1 MRQPYLTAQ
10 PKETLNPHVRQWIL
24 TILVPLGGMYSYSY
38 DPVVN
43 DALLESLF
51 NFDDPE
57 VELSKN
63 QLYTLLRKE
72 YRRGC
77 SQLTQ
82 LPKVLH
88 SNIAQLAQLVSLNNV
103 ESSILEFA

>member
-10 PKETLNPHVRQWIL
+10 SKETLNPHVRQWIL

-57 VELSKN
+57 VELSKTS
-63 QLYTLLRKE
+63 YTPCCVK
-72 YRRGC
+72 
-77 SQLTQ
+77 
-82 LPKVLH
+82 
-88 SNIAQLAQLVSLNNV
+88 NIAAVAASSHSYPRCCTAISRSWLN
-103 ESSILEFA
+103 